1 MQHGVLQA
9 GCRRGRRLHL
19 LGDIPVQA
27 GLAIS
32 DVQAAVTLAEQ
43 LRLCRLKD
51 KGRIFRET
59 FLAKLGLLLRGTV
72 AAPPERFGETI
83 EDERI
88 RGGVARPRVPGC
100 LTGSGFRVQG

>member
-1 MQHGVLQA
+1 MH
-9 GCRRGRRLHL
+9 
-19 LGDIPVQA
+19 A
-27 GLAIS
+27 GLAVD
-32 DVQAAVTLAEQ
+32 DVQAAIMQAEELQ
-43 LRLCRLKD
+43 LCRLKD

-88 RGGVARPRVPGC
+88 RGGADPLGMQGATQGVGLRV
-100 LTGSGFRVQG
+100 RVWAGAPAATSLNCR